1 MVMVIEHEFLS
12 IATTADLDICDL
24 TPIVREKVQ
33 QFVQKNGCQQGQVTL
48 LARHTT
54 TGLIVNENEV
64 RLLHDLKVWLKTLAP
79 PMGHYQH
86 NDLHLREVPP
96 DEPINAHSHLMAI
109 ALGTQLT
116 IPFVDGSL
124 TLGQWQS
131 ILLVE
136 LDGPRQRSVSLQLL
150 GL

>member
-1 MVMVIEHEFLS
+1 MVIEHEFLS

-24 TPIVREKVQ
+24 TPIVHEKVQ
-33 QFVQKNGCQQGQVTL
+33 QFLDQHGCQQGQVTL

-54 TGLIVNENEV
+54 TGLIINENEV
-64 RLLHDLKVWLKTLAP
+64 RLWQDLKVWLKTLAP
-79 PMGHYQH
+79 PTGHYRH

-109 ALGTQLT
+109 ALGTQVT
-116 IPFVDGSL
+116 IPIVDGAL
-124 TLGQWQS
+124 TLGTWQS